1 MDRLGLVPTM
11 PGSGP
16 LWTSEGKADVED
28 AATLV
33 ACVTTGSGERSN
45 GCGIHAAALAA
56 LATNQMTDEPFG
68 SSVLLKLAPKK
79 SPPVLGEMYVPKK
92 MVPSVLR

>member
-1 MDRLGLVPTM
+1 MARLGLVPTM

-33 ACVTTGSGERSN
+33 ACVTTGSGERSK

-56 LATNQMTDEPFG
+56 LATNQMTDLMIQG
-68 SSVLLKLAPKK
+68 DAH
-79 SPPVLGEMYVPKK
+79 
-92 MVPSVLR
+92 LRHHGQWRTI

>member
-33 ACVTTGSGERSN
+33 ACVTTGSGERSI
-45 GCGIHAAALAA
+45 GCVYTAAALAA
-56 LATNQMTDEPFG
+56 LATNQMADLMIQGKVKTETSRARITRSHRL
-68 SSVLLKLAPKK
+68 SS
-79 SPPVLGEMYVPKK
+79 
-92 MVPSVLR
+92 